1 LPEREAETAMSIVSY
16 RDLDAWNV
24 AVDLT
29 VSVYELVKKLPAW
42 ERFGLCSQMQRAA
55 VSVPSNIAEGQAY
68 GPGLRYHNH
77 VRIAGGSVAELST
90 CVEVCVR
97 VGHID
102 AAVAASIQKEITR
115 TAKLVRGLR
124 NSLIRRSAKEAGK
137 IGCVVLACWWF
148 FR

>member
-1 LPEREAETAMSIVSY
+1 MSINSY

-24 AVDLT
+24 AMDLT
-29 VSVYELVKKLPAW
+29 VSMYELVKKLPAW
-42 ERFGLCSQMQRAA
+42 ERFELCSQMQRAA

-102 AAVAASIQKEITR
+102 AAVAASIQEEITR
-115 TAKLVRGLR
+115 TGKLVRGLR

-137 IGCVVLACWWF
+137 IGCVVLACWWL